1 MDLSEIA
8 AQLRN
13 PEGETGIIVGNKMNE
28 LNNFI
33 THFAYDLMNVADNDH
48 VLEIGLGNGKFVSE
62 IIAKGSNIFFAGI
75 DYSKTMIDEAK
86 INNQKLLDEAKIELQ
101 QADLSK
107 IPYEGEF
114 FNKIC
119 TINTL
124 YFWNNPQSDIKE
136 VYRVLSADGIFVL
149 AIRPKENMQGMAFTK
164 FGFKLYDLEDVK
176 NLLVQGGFRIINCF
190 EKDEPPALFNDIEI
204 HPKSLCIVAEKSKAE
219 GE

>member
-75 DYSKTMIDEAK
+75 VI
-86 INNQKLLDEAKIELQ
+86 
-101 QADLSK
+101 
-107 IPYEGEF
+107 
-114 FNKIC
+114 
-119 TINTL
+119 
-124 YFWNNPQSDIKE
+124 
-136 VYRVLSADGIFVL
+136 
-149 AIRPKENMQGMAFTK
+149 
-164 FGFKLYDLEDVK
+164 
-176 NLLVQGGFRIINCF
+176 
-190 EKDEPPALFNDIEI
+190 
-204 HPKSLCIVAEKSKAE
+204 
-219 GE
+219 